1 MDKDTRDSQK
11 MMKDI
16 LIIGL
21 VGLLWELLSSDR
33 GELLTV
39 VLFSLLVFFAIARNL
54 RSRDIAVICGIGLLW
69 EIILADSRSG
79 VTIVLFGL
87 PLFRLVLDTLA
98 AQQSAPDDTSR
109 RPIAWS
115 SVSLRNLRGQL
126 HEGLAGLGR
135 SIKTREFKFEL
146 VAIVG
151 MLSLGI
157 GAAIYLTQ
165 SLGVSRQIIGYGA
178 LSYALGAVVF
188 KGLLDDGLVVPFLQ
202 KRLSTSWL
210 AITLGLVS
218 ALSELGAAALFF
230 LFAIPRLS
238 LPDLIG
244 FGAAAG
250 IIEAI
255 IVPLMSIGGINL
267 FSGTPFEKHAVDQW
281 QDWGATPF
289 TAMACPI
296 VERGLTLVVHT
307 SSRALIYAAILL
319 GNIVP
324 ALIAVSLFA
333 CVDGLVSYALLNK
346 WKVLSF
352 RVAIKLYGV
361 VAIAAAI
368 LTFVFWRLSAS
379 L

>member
-1 MDKDTRDSQK
+1 MK
-11 MMKDI
+11 KDI

-21 VGLLWELLSSDR
+21 VGLMWELLYSDR
-33 GELLTV
+33 VELLTV
-39 VLFSLLVFFAIARNL
+39 VLFSLMVFYAIARNL
-54 RSRDIAVICGIGLLW
+54 RSGDIAVICGIGLLW
-69 EIILADSRSG
+69 EIIRSDSRSG
-79 VTIVLFGL
+79 VTIALFAL
-87 PLFRLVLDTLA
+87 PLFRLVLDTLTA
-98 AQQSAPDDTSR
+98 RQSTTADVSR
-109 RPIAWS
+109 RIAWS
-115 SVSLRNLRGQL
+115 PVSLRNLRGQL

-135 SIKTREFKFEL
+135 RIKTKEFMCEL
-146 VAIVG
+146 IAIVG

-157 GAAIYLTQ
+157 GVAIYLTQ
-165 SLGVSRQIIGYGA
+165 VLGVSRQTIGYGA

-188 KGLLDDGLVVPFLQ
+188 KGLLYDGLVVPVLH
-202 KRLSTSWL
+202 KRLSPAWL
-210 AITLGLVS
+210 ATTQGLVS

-230 LFAIPRLS
+230 LLVIPRLS

-255 IVPLMSIGGINL
+255 ILPLMSLGGINI
-267 FSGTPFEKHAVDQW
+267 FSGTPVENYAAEQW

-289 TAMACPI
+289 TVMVFPI
-296 VERGLTLVVHT
+296 VERGLTLVLHT
-307 SSRALIYAAILL
+307 SSRALIYATIVL
-319 GNIVP
+319 GNVFP
-324 ALIAVSLFA
+324 ALLAVSLFA
-333 CVDGLVSYALLNK
+333 CVDGLVYYGLLNK
-346 WKVLSF
+346 WKLLSF